1 MAAVVLLAAASGIRG
16 QISGGQPSFEV
27 ASVKPA
33 PPPDGTPQT
42 RIDVH
47 GGPGTDDPGRFTAQ
61 SFDLTRLVMKAYGI
75 DRDRLSAPGWMDT
88 TRFNIAATIP
98 PGTTPERFKQMLQNL
113 LADRFKL
120 AVHFDKKE
128 MQIYELTVAKNGPKM
143 KPSVDDPAVE
153 PAMPDRPRLFTNK
166 MQAGK
171 VTMEEFAHSL
181 SIAVRQTVVDATGLK
196 GRYDAGLFW
205 VGTAAVAGR
214 GRDGGLPSPDGNAP
228 PQVADPARGPD
239 IFDALRTQL
248 GLELKQKKGPVDIVV
263 IDHAEK
269 VPTEN

>member
-1 MAAVVLLAAASGIRG
+1 
-16 QISGGQPSFEV
+16 
-27 ASVKPA
+27 
-33 PPPDGTPQT
+33 
-42 RIDVH
+42 
-47 GGPGTDDPGRFTAQ
+47 
-61 SFDLTRLVMKAYGI
+61 MKAYGI
-75 DRDRLSAPGWMDT
+75 DRDRISAPGWMDT
-88 TRFNIAATIP
+88 TRFNVAATIP
-98 PGTTPERFKQMLQNL
+98 AGTTPEQFKLMLQNL

-120 AVHFDKKE
+120 AVHLDKKE

-143 KPSVDDPAVE
+143 KTSVDDPAVE
-153 PAMPDRPRLFTNK
+153 PAMPERPRLFTNK

-171 VTMEEFAHSL
+171 VTMEEFAQSL
-181 SIAVRQTVVDATGLK
+181 SSAMRQTVLDATGLK
-196 GRYDAGLFW
+196 GKYDAGLYW
-205 VGTAAVAGR
+205 IGTGAGMGR
-214 GRDGGLPSPDGNAP
+214 GRDGGFPSPDGNAP